1 MKSSKIAAVFQGSD
15 GSLGYRRG
23 TLYHLNL
30 QQEVNL
36 KGNKIN
42 TVFSISRVDTGK
54 GICNYDSIH
63 SFLDNWSVMHKYK

>member
-1 MKSSKIAAVFQGSD
+1 MKTSKIAAVFQGSD

-30 QQEVNL
+30 QQEV
-36 KGNKIN
+36 KVHGYSIN
-42 TVFSISRVDTGK
+42 TIFSISRKDGK
-54 GICNYDSIH
+54 GYCEYGSIH